1 MTNISRLAAIAVLA
15 LPAAA
20 MAQVSYSRAW
30 IVEGRPVGSV
40 CADREDS
47 LFDRKATLDRE
58 KMDNDAELA
67 SIEREGAILQGEL
80 RQLDHTNA
88 RAVEDYNAR
97 SDAHNR
103 RVAAHNRRV
112 ANMNAAV
119 ADLTADI
126 NDSASYCTTRGWVWR
141 AR

>member
-1 MTNISRLAAIAVLA
+1 MDIRKMVAILVLAA
-15 LPAAA
+15 PAAA

-30 IVEGRPVGSV
+30 IVEGRPLGSS

-47 LFDRKATLDRE
+47 LYDRKALLDRE
-58 KMDNDAELA
+58 KADNDAELA
-67 SIEREGAILQGEL
+67 AIDREGALLEGEL
-80 RQLDHTNA
+80 RQLDHTNVA
-88 RAVEDYNAR
+88 AVEDYNAR

-112 ANMNAAV
+112 AEMNGQV

-126 NDSASYCTTRGWVWR
+126 DDSSNYCTTRGWVWR
-141 AR
+141 VR